1 MIEFWTRP
9 PAKWDSLKP
18 TSENTGMQTNEAAS
32 DRHDSNL
39 PAEHPFVS
47 IIISTSGLR
56 PMLERCLEGL
66 TDQANQYLNAEII
79 VVLNGPENPAFA
91 RAVSRFPVTLLN
103 EPRRGVSFA
112 RNHAVARARGD
123 ILVFVDDDVLIAP
136 NWLKEIVKG
145 FEDPAVC
152 CVTGR
157 VIPAGTL
164 SLTAERY
171 ARYYSSK
178 RALTPWTLDAS
189 DPKWYQYMLGE
200 PVGFGCNMAFRKT
213 FLRNY
218 SLFPPDLGAG
228 SLIGGG
234 DEVYMYVQVLKNG
247 FRIRHVPRAAVTH
260 VFDADTDKQKAR
272 ATQLYAG
279 CVAFALR
286 MFVEEKTLRLETAR
300 WMLSA
305 LKRRAR
311 RIWQNKTITS
321 EPQELLTPG
330 EKFCAYLCGLGVYW
344 KSRRTRSSTGKAREE
359 PT

>member
-1 MIEFWTRP
+1 LKQTRQ
-9 PAKWDSLKP
+9 
-18 TSENTGMQTNEAAS
+18 NTGMQTNQAAA
-32 DRHDSNL
+32 DRHDSNP

-47 IIISTSGLR
+47 IIISTNGLR
-56 PMLERCLEGL
+56 PILGRCLEGL

-79 VVLNGPENPAFA
+79 VVLNGPDNPAFA
-91 RAVSRFPVTLLN
+91 SDISRFPVRLLN

-136 NWLKEIVKG
+136 NWLEEIVKG
-145 FEDPAVC
+145 FEDPSVC

-157 VIPAGTL
+157 VIPAGLL
-164 SLTAERY
+164 SLSAEQQ
-171 ARYYSSK
+171 ARYYSSE

-189 DPKWYQYMLGE
+189 DPNRYQYILGE

-213 FLRNY
+213 FLQNY

-234 DEVYMYVQVLKNG
+234 DEFYLYVQVLKHG
-247 FRIRHVPRAAVTH
+247 FRIRHVPQAAVTH
-260 VFDADTDKQKAR
+260 VFDANPDKQKAR

-279 CVAFALR
+279 SVAFALKL
-286 MFVEEKTLRLETAR
+286 FVEEKTLRLATAK
-300 WMLSA
+300 WLFSA

-311 RIWQNKTITS
+311 RIWQKKTVTS
-321 EPQELLTPG
+321 EPQELLTTG
-330 EKFCAYLCGLGVYW
+330 EKLLAYLGGVGVYW
-344 KSRRTRSSTGKAREE
+344 KSRRTRNSTGEVREE
-359 PT
+359 ST